1 MLPRSME
8 ARPTSDAFENV
19 IYDSPRTSLAWK
31 VVVSFATGLA
41 CAWVMSFLRWF
52 AREGA
57 LGAMT
62 APMMA
67 LGAVVSL
74 AMLTAALRSR
84 VVRRVEVTADRRDL
98 LLYRDPGEI
107 ERVAFVDVTAIRSER
122 PAGGWSRDPA
132 EDLVLSLHAGAE
144 RRYALPDDADTPG
157 IVSDLRPLVGEG
169 ASRAS

>member
-1 MLPRSME
+1 MLPRAME
-8 ARPTSDAFENV
+8 ARPSSDAFENV

-31 VVVSFATGLA
+31 VVVSLATGFA

-62 APMMA
+62 PPMIA
-67 LGAVVSL
+67 LGALVSL

-84 VVRRVEVTADRRDL
+84 VVRRVEVTADRREL
-98 LLYRDPGEI
+98 LLYRDPGVV
-107 ERVAFVDVTAIRSER
+107 ERVAFADVTAIGSER

-132 EDLVLSLHAGAE
+132 EDLVLSLRAGAE

-157 IVSDLRPLVGEG
+157 IVSDLRSLAGEG
-169 ASRAS
+169 ASRAP